1 MKILLPVDGSAH
13 STHAARY
20 LVKHWPADAKVTV
33 VNVDLPLQQYISEHL
48 DAESVARFH
57 EKNCKTALK
66 PAHRVVTRSGHVCEE
81 KMLLGD
87 PASEIIQLAHKGRY
101 DLIVMGSHGRG
112 AVKSLLLGS
121 VVVKVLSA
129 SRVPVLVVR

>member
-1 MKILLPVDGSAH
+1 MKILLPVDGSVH

-20 LVKHWPADAKVTV
+20 LVKHWPTDATVTL
-33 VNVDLPLQQYISEHL
+33 VNVDPPLQQYVSAHL

-57 EKNCKTALK
+57 AENCRTSLK
-66 PAHRVVTRSGHVCEE
+66 PAHRIVARAGHACEE
-81 KMLLGD
+81 KMLVGD
-87 PASEIIQLAHKGRY
+87 PASEIIQVAHKGRY

-112 AVKSLLLGS
+112 VVKSLFLGS

-129 SRVPVLVVR
+129 SRIPVLVVR